1 MTTLSRG
8 TGGIFLAR
16 MLRGHNVQTPSKLI
30 FEGIINPPT
39 KDLYKNGGDPAKSV
53 LGVTGMRALEEMGL
67 KAGNMR
73 FVEVG
78 DKLNLEI
85 EVKK

>member
-1 MTTLSRG
+1 
-8 TGGIFLAR
+8 
-16 MLRGHNVQTPSKLI
+16 
-30 FEGIINPPT
+30 
-39 KDLYKNGGDPAKSV
+39 
-53 LGVTGMRALEEMGL
+53 MRALEEMGL